1 MKKLAM
7 FAAAAITVSSLS
19 GCAGSVK
26 SDAYTNQQPKFD
38 LYDFFDGKVKAWGIV
53 QSRSGEVIQRF
64 IVDIDARQDGETL
77 ILDES
82 FNYLLGEGVKN
93 RTWRITPTGG
103 KKYAGEAGDII
114 GTAEGTSYGNAFNF
128 SYSMDLPVDDT
139 TYEVAFDD
147 WFFGMSEDTMM
158 NRSYVKKFGITMAE
172 VTIFM
177 QKQ

>member
-1 MKKLAM
+1 MNKLATL
-7 FAAAAITVSSLS
+7 AAASLAVGVLS

-26 SDAYTNQQPKFD
+26 SDAYNNQQPKFD
-38 LYDFFDGKVKAWGIV
+38 IYEFFDGDVKAWGIV

-64 IVDIDARQDGETL
+64 IVDINARQEGETL

-82 FNYLLGEGVKN
+82 FNYQLGDGVKN
-93 RTWRITPTGG
+93 RTWHINPAGG
-103 KKYAGEAGDII
+103 NKYSGEAGDIL